1 MDTSNIKLEN
11 YGSSN
16 MRWLVINV
24 MSDRDDEITREWKK
38 LEQEEMKEEDHQL
51 ELQDSYV
58 QDEKYDDSED

>member
-1 MDTSNIKLEN
+1 VDTSNIKLEN

-51 ELQDSYV
+51 ELQDRYV

>member
-1 MDTSNIKLEN
+1 VDTSNIKLEN